1 MGRLTRRVEE
11 DGIKAIYINEK
22 SEENFECFL
31 ENEYG
36 YKTADKLAA
45 YEDII
50 DEPEKL
56 LIVDKFLL
64 EKCEEIN
71 KLTAELAEYKKLE
84 EEGLILRLSAP
95 LKDVESFS
103 LDGTETWLKLPCP
116 LGHTVYKIDGAV
128 WKGDREWQYP
138 SYENAYI
145 RETVFNVGLEQ
156 VFLTKEDAEQALER
170 MKEVQDGED

>member
-22 SEENFECFL
+22 SEEDFECFL

-71 KLTAELAEYKKLE
+71 ELYKELAEYKKLE
-84 EEGLILRLSAP
+84 EGGLLLRL
-95 LKDVESFS
+95 
-103 LDGTETWLKLPCP
+103 PCKV
-116 LGHTVYKIDGAV
+116 GDTVYYVDDLRKMVDECKVTRLECRTMNRYHMGISIEMEGKLRRFV
-128 WKGDREWQYP
+128 RNEWIGRVVY
-138 SYENAYI
+138 
-145 RETVFNVGLEQ
+145 F
-156 VFLTKEDAEQALER
+156 TKEEAEQELER
-170 MKEVQDGED
+170 MKEVQDK

>member
-22 SEENFECFL
+22 SGEDFDCFL

-36 YKTADKLAA
+36 YKTVDKLAA

-71 KLTAELAEYKKLE
+71 ELNKQLAEYKKLE
-84 EEGLILRLSAP
+84 EEGLLLRL
-95 LKDVESFS
+95 
-103 LDGTETWLKLPCP
+103 PCNV
-116 LGHTVYKIDGAV
+116 GDTVYRINRGAKNPIIAMVVTEVTFKALISGKVIMKVFCSDDVMPKINGLSV
-128 WKGDREWQYP
+128 Y
-138 SYENAYI
+138 YEEEI
-145 RETVFNVGLEQ
+145 GKKI
-156 VFLTKEDAEQALER
+156 FLTQEEAEQALER
-170 MKEVQDGED
+170 MKEVQDK